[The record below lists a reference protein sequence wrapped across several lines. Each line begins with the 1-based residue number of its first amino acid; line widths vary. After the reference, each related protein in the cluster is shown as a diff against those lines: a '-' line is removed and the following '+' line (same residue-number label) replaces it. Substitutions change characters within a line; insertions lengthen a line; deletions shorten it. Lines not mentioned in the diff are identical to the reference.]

1 MGRIAALAVLV
12 CACLLVAPA
21 LASAANGSIAGGV
34 TEAAAGHAAIEGAQV
49 CAIGIEEED
58 FGCDSTDATGAYEIT
73 GLTPDDYLVAFQ
85 AQDQGYLVQYFDHAS
100 SFEDADE
107 VTVASAVQTPNI
119 DGELIEGGRLEGT
132 VIDAVSKTGVED
144 VEACAYLEEAPDKFE
159 FGGCAEPDSSGDYE
173 INGLADGDYV
183 VEFWAFDRDYV
194 FEFYADAL
202 FLDQATRVS
211 VAAGSPATGVDAELE
226 KGGRI
231 AGTVVN
237 AANGLPLEEIEV
249 CAREGAAPN
258 RYLRCTGTNGAG
270 QYAIRGLRTG
280 SYKVE
285 FTQWDSAF
293 THILGIQFY
302 SGVST
307 LASAQSVTVTAPG
320 TTPGIDARFGTP
332 PVVPPSTPPTPP
344 VVHPAAK
351 KVTCKKGFR
360 KKMVKGKP
368 RCVKR
373 KKHHRRRKGAKHRAG
388 RALFEPAP
396 SPSRFLRLLP

>member
-1 MGRIAALAVLV
+1 MA
-12 CACLLVAPA
+12 CACLLVAPT
-21 LASAANGSIAGGV
+21 LAAAANGSIAGEV

-49 CAIGIEEED
+49 CAVGLGPDED
-58 FGCDSTDATGAYEIT
+58 FGCDSTDVAGVYEIT

-85 AQDQGYLVQYFDHAS
+85 AQDQGYLIQYFDHAS

-107 VTVASAVQTPNI
+107 VTVASGVQTPNI

-132 VIDAVSKTGVED
+132 VVDAVSKAGIED
-144 VEACAYLEEAPDKFE
+144 VEVCAYLEEAPEKFE
-159 FGGCAEPDSSGDYE
+159 FGGCAEPDSNGDYE
-173 INGLADGDYV
+173 IGGLVDGDYV

-194 FEFYADAL
+194 FVFYDDAL
-202 FLDQATRVS
+202 FLDQAARVP

-231 AGTVVN
+231 AGTVIN

-258 RYLRCTGTNGAG
+258 RYLRCTGTNSTG

-293 THILGIQFY
+293 AHILGIQFY
-302 SGVST
+302 NGAST
-307 LASAQSVTVTAPG
+307 LATAQSVAVTAPG
-320 TTPGIDARFGTP
+320 TTLGIDARFGMP
-332 PVVPPSTPPTPP
+332 PVVIPPTPPPPP

-351 KVTCKKGFR
+351 KTCKKGF
-360 KKMVKGKP
+360 KKKTVKGKP

-373 KKHHRRRKGAKHRAG
+373 KKHRRKGKGAKHRVG

-396 SPSRFLRLLP
+396 PPRFLRLQP